1 MEKQKAIEIP
11 ASERYD
17 SPYSGEQETDIL
29 QHAEKLKDQT
39 AASDG
44 DTVQVY
50 DVDGNPH
57 KVAKSELLKKSTLA
71 LPNLSDISKFVA
83 VNAKGDAVGLMT
95 KEQVAQVLGELIT
108 HPFAYRKAVDIS
120 TDANDITNTGF
131 YAVYCWEEDIASKHY
146 PIQLGHLIVF
156 QDGQGGSISQF
167 AISSEGYA
175 YTRMKWGDRSWSDW
189 R

>member
-1 MEKQKAIEIP
+1 M
-11 ASERYD
+11 
-17 SPYSGEQETDIL
+17 TV
-29 QHAEKLKDQT
+29 KDDCQYVR
-39 AASDG
+39 ALDAN
-44 DTVQVY
+44 
-50 DVDGNPH
+50 GN
-57 KVAKSELLKKSTLA
+57 SIR
-71 LPNLSDISKFVA
+71 ISKEDL
-83 VNAKGDAVGLMT
+83 AK
-95 KEQVAQVLGELIT
+95 VLGELIT

-120 TDANDITNTGF
+120 IDANDITNTGF

-156 QDGQGGSISQF
+156 RDGQGGSISQI

>member
-1 MEKQKAIEIP
+1 MRHKTVFIFRDGAYKFSQKCFFFTL
-11 ASERYD
+11 RKRK
-17 SPYSGEQETDIL
+17 L
-29 QHAEKLKDQT
+29 Q
-39 AASDG
+39 
-44 DTVQVY
+44 
-50 DVDGNPH
+50 
-57 KVAKSELLKKSTLA
+57 
-71 LPNLSDISKFVA
+71 
-83 VNAKGDAVGLMT
+83 
-95 KEQVAQVLGELIT
+95 LGELIT

-120 TDANDITNTGF
+120 IDANDITNTGF